1 MLYQCIIISMKQ
13 LTSYVYLNK
22 EYKVEITRKSMRN
35 IRYRLKDDTFIIS
48 APYLASIGSI
58 KRGLDKFAGK
68 LIESQKPSNIGND
81 FVYIFGNKYHFNSK
95 GGELHFTNGQILK
108 YSSVDD
114 FEKKMKKI
122 FLPIVESRVRYFENL
137 MQLKPHNVRV
147 RKMTTRYGSNSK
159 HTHSVTFSL
168 KLYSYSIDILDSIV
182 VHELSHTVVF
192 NHSKAFYDV
201 VYKYCPNY
209 DALHRKLRKGEFL

>member
-1 MLYQCIIISMKQ
+1 MKQ
-13 LTSYVYLNK
+13 LTSYVYNNH

-48 APYLASIGSI
+48 APYLASNGSI
-58 KRGLDKFAGK
+58 IRGLDKFAER
-68 LIESQKPSNIGND
+68 LINAQKPSNIGED
-81 FVYIFGNKYHFNSK
+81 FVYIFGHKYKFNSN
-95 GGELHFTNGQILK
+95 GGELRFTDGQILK
-108 YSSVDD
+108 YSSIDD

-137 MQLKPHNVRV
+137 MQLKPHNIRV
-147 RKMTTRYGSNSK
+147 RKMSTRYGSNSK
-159 HTHSVTFSL
+159 YTHTVTFSL

-182 VHELSHTVVF
+182 VHELSHSVVF

-209 DALHRKLRKGEFL
+209 DSLHRKLRKGEFL